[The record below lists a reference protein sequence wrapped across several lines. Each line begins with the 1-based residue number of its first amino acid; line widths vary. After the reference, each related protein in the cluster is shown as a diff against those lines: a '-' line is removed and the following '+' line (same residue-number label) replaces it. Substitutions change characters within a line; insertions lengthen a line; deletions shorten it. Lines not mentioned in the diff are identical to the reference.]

1 MTTNVSKAQTLQ
13 NTASTTG
20 VAVQQPIPE
29 AALVRAVEVG
39 GSPAVLLAICF
50 AGTVALLKT
59 RLQSEK

>member
-1 MTTNVSKAQTLQ
+1 MSINVSKAQAIQ
-13 NTASTTG
+13 NTGSTTG
-20 VAVQQPIPE
+20 VAVQPTIPE
-29 AALVRAVEVG
+29 AALVKAVEVG